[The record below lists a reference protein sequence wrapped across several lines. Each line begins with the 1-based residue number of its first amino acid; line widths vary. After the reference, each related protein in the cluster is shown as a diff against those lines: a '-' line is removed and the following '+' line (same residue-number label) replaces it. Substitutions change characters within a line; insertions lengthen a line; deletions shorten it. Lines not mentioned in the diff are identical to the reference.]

1 MQWNSLSFELDAC
14 CYFQERFVLLWTWLD
29 TWFFSFHKI
38 IQIIVCWS
46 LKPHFNLQM
55 LKIEAM
61 ERFNT
66 FNIWF
71 NKLLWKMKVSSFYS
85 SFWIYCVFTDYSHI
99 TVYNDNF
106 KLSPKVYTNINH
118 GIRLSN
124 GRLNLTVTLWQ
135 CNHYCTYTLV
145 SLLMFIGFP
154 SDKFLQVRW
163 NELTVSQWNWTRLIP
178 VVFEF
183 KMGANIMIF
192 QAASGRGGSILPK
205 SSKLL
210 ITLKM
215 STIAQKLLKG
225 LPLKFNDESFRA
237 IKICQTK
244 FFSAS
249 VCNSLNPNPNF
260 NSLNPNPNL

>member
-38 IQIIVCWS
+38 IQYQIIVCWS

-106 KLSPKVYTNINH
+106 KLLPKVYTNIKH

-135 CNHYCTYTLV
+135 CNHYCILWYH
-145 SLLMFIGFP
+145 SW
-154 SDKFLQVRW
+154 SDFVQINACKCGGTNRRSANGIELDWLQ
-163 NELTVSQWNWTRLIP
+163 S
-178 VVFEF
+178 F
-183 KMGANIMIF
+183 
-192 QAASGRGGSILPK
+192 S
-205 SSKLL
+205 SSKLEHQTLCL
-210 ITLKM
+210 IQNNISISSWTPEEL
-215 STIAQKLLKG
+215 IR
-225 LPLKFNDESFRA
+225 N
-237 IKICQTK
+237 
-244 FFSAS
+244 FFSIKSIA
-249 VCNSLNPNPNF
+249 F
-260 NSLNPNPNL
+260 YMI